1 MGRLQTRLDRIR
13 EGFTAQAP
21 PEALEVV
28 HRATADLRASGILDG
43 VPRSGDRLPDF
54 DLKDSEGNGVQ
65 SAALLK
71 NGKLVVSFYRG
82 VW

>member
-21 PEALEVV
+21 PAALEVV
-28 HRATADLRASGILDG
+28 HRATADLRASGILDRISK
-43 VPRSGDRLPDF
+43 VGDRLPEF

-71 NGKLVVSFYRG
+71 NGMLVVSFYRG

>member
-13 EGFTAQAP
+13 EGFAAQAS
-21 PEALEVV
+21 PEALDVV
-28 HRATADLRASGILDG
+28 HRATQDLRASGILDRIPK
-43 VPRSGDRLPDF
+43 VGDRLVDF
-54 DLKDSEGNGVQ
+54 DLKDSDGSGVQ